1 MSARRLHAYV
11 LMLLVVLIWGVATP
25 VIKFTLGGI
34 DPLPFLTYRFAIS
47 AAIAVL
53 TFRPSYIKYFRS
65 PQTWSLILFHGLLA
79 VPIALIALFAGLD
92 NSTVLDSSLITI
104 IIPLVV
110 SVLGVA
116 FLKERITKRE
126 RIGTAI
132 AVLGTLTVTLSP
144 LLMGTSSLKLTG
156 NLFLFI
162 YVLSDS
168 FAVIFLKK
176 LTRHKV
182 PSLLISNSAFVIGL
196 LAVLPLAIHSYGI
209 NGITESISNLTLPY
223 HTGVWYMAL
232 LSGTIAY
239 ALRSQAQKT
248 IEVSEASLFSYLV
261 SVVST
266 PVAILWLGEQIT
278 PHFII
283 GAIII
288 AAGVYIAETKAG

>member
-1 MSARRLHAYV
+1 
-11 LMLLVVLIWGVATP
+11 MLLVVLIWGIATP

-47 AAIAVL
+47 TAIAVF
-53 TFRPSYIKYFRS
+53 TFRPSYLKYFRS

-110 SVLGVA
+110 SVLGVV

-126 RIGTAI
+126 RLGTAI

-144 LLMGTSSLKLTG
+144 IIMGSSSLKLTG

-209 NGITESISNLTLPY
+209 NGIANSVTGLTLPY

-232 LSGTIAY
+232 LSGTVAY

-248 IEVSEASLFSYLV
+248 IEISEASVFGYLL
-261 SVVST
+261 
-266 PVAILWLGEQIT
+266 PFYQLK
-278 PHFII
+278 PK
-283 GAIII
+283 
-288 AAGVYIAETKAG
+288 Y